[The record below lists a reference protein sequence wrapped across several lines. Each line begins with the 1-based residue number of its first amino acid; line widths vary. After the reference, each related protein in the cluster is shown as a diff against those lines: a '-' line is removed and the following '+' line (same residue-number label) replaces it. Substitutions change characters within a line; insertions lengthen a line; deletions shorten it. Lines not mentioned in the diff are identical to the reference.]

1 MVLTLTQEDY
11 MRMKRVVLD
20 HDETE
25 AFLMIRELCKRIEQQ
40 KQHGLKSHLDAC

>member
-11 MRMKRVVLD
+11 MRMKGVILD
-20 HDETE
+20 QDETE

-40 KQHGLKSHLDAC
+40 KQHGLKSHLDVC